1 MATLNKVMLIG
12 RLTDNPGEVRTMPNG
27 GRVIPFRFAVGR
39 SRKNPQTGQWENDP
53 NPLYIDCEAFS
64 RPDTKRDLVNLIQQY
79 CKKGDPLYIEGRL
92 QYDQWE
98 DKNGGG
104 KRSKHKVVV
113 NEIEFLGG
121 NRDGD
126 GGGGEMG
133 GGGRVAHGGGNR
145 GGYSGGGGGGGGR
158 PAQNAGGGN
167 RGGYSAPPPDDDND
181 YRGGAGGGGN
191 SGGGDEDIPF

>member
-12 RLTDNPGEVRTMPNG
+12 RLTDNPGEPRTMPNG

-64 RPDTKRDLVNLIQQY
+64 RPDTKRDLVNLIQQF
-79 CKKGDPLYIEGRL
+79 CKKGDPLFIEGRL

-104 KRSKHKVVV
+104 KRSKHKIVV
-113 NEIEFLGG
+113 ESIEFLGG
-121 NRDGD
+121 GRDGD

-133 GGGRVAHGGGNR
+133 GGRVAQGGGGRGGYGNSGGGSRPAPTGGGNR
-145 GGYSGGGGGGGGR
+145 G
-158 PAQNAGGGN
+158 
-167 RGGYSAPPPDDDND
+167 YSAPPQDDDGFDN
-181 YRGGAGGGGN
+181 RGAGGGN
-191 SGGGDEDIPF
+191 SGGGEEDIPF